1 MNFDSSFFVLP
12 DHFELKHMNRK
23 FYLIAVLFAG
33 QQAVAQIPEDALRMS
48 WNVPSG
54 SARSQ
59 AIGGAMGSLG
69 GEITNLWVNPAGLGF
84 YKTSELVLSPGLTL
98 AGSKGSFRE
107 TDATADRLTRF
118 NLGASGLVFGYG
130 DKYSRWTSKAFSI
143 GVNRT
148 ANFAGS
154 TYYKGTNDYSSFTEP
169 LANDFFNY
177 YANQRDN
184 NPSLTDEQIIQN
196 GINDYSLS
204 LLTRMALYTYLVDVK
219 PGPGGQGTVFSRAE
233 DIGTVNQ
240 EFQSTTKGGI
250 TEIALG
256 FAANMDDKLYIG
268 GSVGIPIVNYQRN
281 SMFRESDPTSND
293 QNEFSYSKYTEE
305 FTSKGVGFNAKLG
318 VIFKPVERLRI
329 GFAAHSPSLYALK
342 EKTISKMVTDLEPS
356 FDPGFPVDSI
366 TSTVLNNNEDPT
378 FKYDLVSPWKFM
390 VSGSYVLNEVEDI
403 SRQRGFI
410 TADIEYVTYGS
421 SKFKEAE
428 DNGEGEYFKQ
438 VTEAVK
444 QSYKGAFN
452 FRVGGELKFNTIMTR
467 LGFAYYGNPYEDKE
481 LKAHKMNVSGGLGYR
496 DKGIFIDLTYV
507 HSLNKDVH
515 FPYRVDAPRANTY
528 ATIKDN
534 SGNVM
539 LTFGIKL

>member
-1 MNFDSSFFVLP
+1 
-12 DHFELKHMNRK
+12 MNRK
-23 FYLIAVLFAG
+23 FYLIAVLLAG
-33 QQAVAQIPEDALRMS
+33 QQAMAQIPEDALRMS

-59 AIGGAMGSLG
+59 AIGGAMGALG

-84 YKTSELVLSPGLTL
+84 YKTSELVLSPGFTM
-98 AGSKGSFRE
+98 ASSKGSFRE
-107 TDATADRLTRF
+107 TDATADKLNRF
-118 NLGASGLVFGYG
+118 NLGASGLVFGWG
-130 DKYSRWTSKAFSI
+130 DKYSKWSSKAFSI

-169 LANDFFNY
+169 LANEFFNY
-177 YANQRDN
+177 YTDQRTN
-184 NPSLTDEQIIQN
+184 NPSLTNEQIIN
-196 GINDYSLS
+196 RAIDDRSVS
-204 LLTRMALYTYLVDVK
+204 VLTRMALYTYLVDVEN
-219 PGPGGQGTVFSRAE
+219 GPNGQGTVFSRAE
-233 DIGTVNQ
+233 DVGIVTQ
-240 EFQSTTKGGI
+240 ERQVTTKGGI

-256 FAANMDDKLYIG
+256 FAGNMDDKFYVG
-268 GSVGIPIVNYQRN
+268 GSLGVPIVNYQRN
-281 SMFRESDPTSND
+281 SMFKESDASTDLND
-293 QNEFSYSKYTEE
+293 FNYSTYTEE
-305 FTSKGVGFNAKLG
+305 FTSKGVGINAKLG

-329 GFAAHSPSLYALK
+329 GVAVHSPSLYALK
-342 EKTISKMVTDLEPS
+342 DKTTSKMVTDAEGLFAPNS
-356 FDPGFPVDSI
+356 GLDSI
-366 TSTVLNNNEDPT
+366 SSPTLYDAKKDPE

-390 VSGSYVLNEVEDI
+390 LSGSYVLNEVEDV

-410 TADIEYVTYGS
+410 SADIEYVTYGS
-421 SKFKEAE
+421 SKFNEAE
-428 DNGEGEYFKQ
+428 DKGEGEYFKQ

-444 QSYKGAFN
+444 QSYKGALN

-481 LKAHKMNVSGGLGYR
+481 LKGHKMNVSGGLGYR
-496 DKGIFIDLTYV
+496 DHGIFIDLTYV
-507 HSLNKDVH
+507 RSLNKDVD

-534 SGNVM
+534 SSNIM

>member
-1 MNFDSSFFVLP
+1 MIPLFLYFPEHL
-12 DHFELKHMNRK
+12 ELKHMNRK
-23 FYLIAVLFAG
+23 FYLIAALFAT
-33 QQAVAQIPEDALRMS
+33 QQTMAQIPEDALRMS

-59 AIGGAMGSLG
+59 AIGGAMGALG

-84 YKTSELVLSPGLTL
+84 YKTSELVLSPGFTM

-107 TDATADRLTRF
+107 TDATADRLNRF
-118 NLGASGLVFGYG
+118 NLGASGLVFGFG

-143 GVNRT
+143 GVNRV

-169 LANDFFNY
+169 LANEFFNY
-177 YANQRDN
+177 YSNVKDA
-184 NPSLTDEQIIQN
+184 NPSLTNKQIEEN
-196 GINDYSLS
+196 GINDPSLS
-204 LLTRMALYTYLVDVK
+204 LQTRMALYTYLIGADSTN
-219 PGPGGQGTVFSRAE
+219 TVFSRAE
-233 DIGTVNQ
+233 DLGIVNQ
-240 EFQSTTKGGI
+240 ERKVTTKGGI

-256 FAANMDDKLYIG
+256 FASNMDDKLYLGIG
-268 GSVGIPIVNYQRN
+268 IGVPIVNYQRT
-281 SMFRESDPTSND
+281 SLFKESDPTAALND
-293 QNEFSYSKYTEE
+293 FNYSTYYEE
-305 FTSKGVGFNAKLG
+305 FTSKGVGINAKLG
-318 VIFKPVERLRI
+318 VIFKPIERLRL
-329 GFAAHSPSLYALK
+329 GVAVHTPSLYALK
-342 EKTISKMVTDLEPS
+342 DKSTSKMVTDLETS
-356 FDPGFPVDSI
+356 FDPNFPIDSI
-366 TSTVLNNNEDPT
+366 TSTVLNNGRDPE

-390 VSGSYVLNEVEDI
+390 LSGSYVLNEVEDI

-410 TADIEYVTYGS
+410 SADIEYVTYGS
-421 SKFKEAE
+421 SRFKEAE

-444 QSYKGAFN
+444 QSYKGALN

-507 HSLNKDVH
+507 HSINKDVD
-515 FPYRVDAPRANTY
+515 FPYRVDPPRANTY

-534 SGNVM
+534 TSNIM